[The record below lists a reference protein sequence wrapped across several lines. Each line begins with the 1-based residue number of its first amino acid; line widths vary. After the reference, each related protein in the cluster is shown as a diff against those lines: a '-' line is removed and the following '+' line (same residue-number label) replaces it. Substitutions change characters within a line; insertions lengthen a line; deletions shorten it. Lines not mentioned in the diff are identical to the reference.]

1 MGKNPFN
8 LAGRT
13 ALITGSSRGIG
24 FALARGLGAAG
35 ARVVVNGRN
44 EEAVEKA
51 TAALRQAN
59 IRAAGCVF
67 DVTDAAAV
75 ERAVAG
81 LEEGGAIDVLVNN
94 AGAQRRAPLES
105 MTEGDWEA
113 VIRLNLTAA
122 FLVAQ
127 SVGRRMIPRRRGK
140 IVNVCS
146 LMSEVARPTT
156 GNYAAAKGGLKMLTR
171 SLAVEWARHNIQI
184 NGIAPGY
191 FRTEMTR
198 SLYEDPQVDAWVRA
212 RTPAGRWGDPEE
224 LAGAA
229 VFLSSPASDFVSGQV
244 LYVDGG
250 VLASL

>member
-1 MGKNPFN
+1 M
-8 LAGRT
+8 
-13 ALITGSSRGIG
+13 ITGSSRGIG

-171 SLAVEWARHNIQI
+171 SLAVEWARHNIQV